1 VSKAVVQGALLQE
14 PVAAPPAEPAPP
26 PGYEA
31 GKQLVTR
38 GFITE
43 EHLEAAVESVQY
55 YGGTVVEALVAGGV
69 LAEDTVVT
77 VMAEQTHTPSIHAK
91 KLAEMQVPPEVL
103 AKVPAKLA
111 ESLLV
116 VPLSMKGDSQLMV
129 AMKDPLDERVVTQL
143 RAVAGVPSIVG
154 VRAGP
159 SALKA
164 AVARL
169 YPQSAAPR
177 PDWEQS
183 KDGSPGAKGFTINLP
198 DSLPEKPKQRD
209 SVAWLQPVAGAPA
222 GDALTLSAPQLRLLS
237 GALAL
242 KGAEGE
248 AANSFVELA
257 VKTATRL
264 GASEPDLARLRF
276 AAAAL
281 VLAALSEGRAPG
293 LMPTRGALFALLG
306 DSWPKLEPVLK
317 PALDGK
323 LEGADPVGLSLY
335 GATSLAA
342 AARAPLGVP
351 GAARRGYDAL
361 SSVGQLPVSLMQ
373 ALAQALA

>member
-1 VSKAVVQGALLQE
+1 M
-14 PVAAPPAEPAPP
+14 
-26 PGYEA
+26 
-31 GKQLVTR
+31 
-38 GFITE
+38 
-43 EHLEAAVESVQY
+43 H
-55 YGGTVVEALVAGGV
+55 
-69 LAEDTVVT
+69 
-77 VMAEQTHTPSIHAK
+77 
-91 KLAEMQVPPEVL
+91 VPPEVL

-111 ESLLV
+111 ETLQV

-129 AMKDPLDERVVTQL
+129 AMKDPLDDKVVTQL
-143 RAVAGVPSIVG
+143 RTATNVSSIVG

-169 YPQSAAPR
+169 YPQGAAPR

-183 KDGSPGAKGFTINLP
+183 KDGSPGPKGFTINLP
-198 DSLPEKPKQRD
+198 ESLPEKPRQRD
-209 SVAWLQPVAGAPA
+209 SVAWLQAVTAAPPA
-222 GDALTLSAPQLRLLS
+222 DELTLSAAQLKLLT

-248 AANSFVELA
+248 AAVSFVDLA
-257 VKTATRL
+257 VKTAARL
-264 GASEPDLARLRF
+264 GAAESDLGRLRF
-276 AAAAL
+276 AASAV

-306 DSWPKLEPVLK
+306 DFWPKLEPVLK

-323 LEGADPVGLSLY
+323 LDGADVVALSLY
-335 GATSLAA
+335 GTTSLAA

-351 GAARRGYDAL
+351 GAARRGFDAL